1 MKTIIIPTD
10 FSENARHAIGY
21 AVNLFGKEDA
31 KFILLH
37 AYKMPSA
44 AATTLIS
51 LDDIMEKDSINR
63 LEEEYEKICNEFYCA
78 ILNIERKAEKGDLV
92 DVLKKMMILHQP
104 DYIVMGTKGATGLA
118 EVLLG
123 SVASSV
129 ISSSLLPVII
139 VPDGASFKGLEN
151 IAFAGDNKE
160 IEKLDTVSPLI
171 HLATA
176 HQSTVKGIYIQSIE
190 DTDKDAKPNEK
201 VPKEL
206 QSIIGTWEIIAS
218 EKVEEGINLYLDN
231 YPTDMVVT
239 VSRKHGFFYRL
250 FQRSVT
256 RKMALHSEIPM
267 MVLPEK

>member
-1 MKTIIIPTD
+1 MRTIIIPTD

-63 LEEEYEKICNEFYCA
+63 LEEEYERICTEFYCA
-78 ILNIERKAEKGDLV
+78 ILNIERKALKGDLV
-92 DVLKKMMILHQP
+92 DVLKKVQGQHKA
-104 DYIVMGTKGATGLA
+104 DYIVMGTKGASGVA

-129 ISSSLLPVII
+129 IAANLLPVII
-139 VPDGASFKGLEN
+139 VPENTTYIDLEH
-151 IAFAGDNKE
+151 IVFAGDNKVISAVE
-160 IEKLDTVSPLI
+160 TVEPLVY
-171 HLATA
+171 LAKA
-176 HQSTVKGIYIQSIE
+176 HRAEVKGVYIQSLE
-190 DTDKDAKPNEK
+190 EATKEVNPQEK
-201 VPKEL
+201 VPSEL
-206 QSIIGTWEIIAS
+206 RELINEWHVVAN
-218 EKVEEGINLYLDN
+218 EKVEEGISLYLDKF
-231 YPTDMVVT
+231 PTNLVVT
-239 VSRKHGFFYRL
+239 VARKHGFFYRL

-256 RKMALHSEIPM
+256 RKLALHSEIPV